1 MAPEVD
7 GEILIDTDK
16 ELIIGSR
23 MKVTIQEGLEY
34 DLVGVI
40 ES

>member
-7 GEILIDTDK
+7 GEVLIETDR

-23 MKVTIQEGLEY
+23 IRVEIEEGLEY